1 MKFLVAALII
11 SQAIANQEED
21 DYAKAI
27 IEKTES
33 QYRSIKDYQ
42 VKMTI
47 SMKIPA
53 FRMPK
58 KKYTVFFKQPN
69 KLEIK
74 SRGFGLLPR
83 TGMFTSPSEN
93 FDNLTDVAV
102 DKNSL
107 NLKENRVVLRGN
119 LIVDSLAIKMP
130 NDYAKVTFKPTVDVT
145 IDTSHWVIT
154 EVVTKI
160 DTIKIMQINNEYGFV
175 DGDHFLPV
183 RSTVEYFVKD
193 ARISKWLKKDIGS
206 FIGNQQK
213 TDIQDDMVKGKITVL
228 YNKYKVNRGIDE
240 SVFKKN

>member
-1 MKFLVAALII
+1 M
-11 SQAIANQEED
+11 SQSIANQKED
-21 DYAKAI
+21 DYAKVI
-27 IEKTES
+27 IDKTES

-58 KKYTVFFKQPN
+58 KKYTVFFKQPD

-74 SRGFGLLPR
+74 SKGFGLLPR

-107 NLKENRVVLRGN
+107 NLKENRVILRGN

-154 EVVTKI
+154 DVVTKI

-228 YNKYKVNRGIDE
+228 YSKYRVNRGIDE

>member
-58 KKYTVFFKQPN
+58 KKYTVFFKQPD

-102 DKNSL
+102 DNNSL
-107 NLKENRVVLRGN
+107 NLKENRVILRGN

-193 ARISKWLKKDIGS
+193 ARISNWLKKDIGS

>member
-1 MKFLVAALII
+1 M
-11 SQAIANQEED
+11 ANHEED
-21 DYAKAI
+21 DYAKVI

-58 KKYTVFFKQPN
+58 KKYTVFFKQPD
-69 KLEIK
+69 KIEIK
-74 SRGFGLLPR
+74 SKGFGLLPR

-93 FDNLTDVAV
+93 FDNLTDVV
-102 DKNSL
+102 IDKNSI
-107 NLKENRVVLRGN
+107 NLKENRVILSGN

-145 IDTSHWVIT
+145 IDTSQWVIT
-154 EVVTKI
+154 GVVTKI